1 MSESV
6 LTNLGDPWA
15 VGPFD
20 NWRTLM
26 RTTWLLSTL
35 VLGASLLVT
44 SSCTT
49 AKDLEP
55 YATKDE
61 LSAYATKGEL
71 EALRSEMLMEIRK
84 AQEAARA
91 AEQNAAAAAAS
102 ADQAADDAR
111 AASEKAEA
119 IFRKSLRK

>member
-1 MSESV
+1 
-6 LTNLGDPWA
+6 
-15 VGPFD
+15 
-20 NWRTLM
+20 M
-26 RTTWLLSTL
+26 RTKWLLSTL
-35 VLGASLLVT
+35 VLGASLLAA
-44 SSCTT
+44 SGCTT

-61 LSAYATKGEL
+61 LSGYATKGEL
-71 EALRSEMLMEIRK
+71 EALRSELLMEIRK

-91 AEQNAAAAAAS
+91 AEQKAAAAAAS